1 MKMSDDDERLLSR
14 DEVAKRY
21 GVHPKTLDT
30 LVKEK
35 RVPQP
40 VDQSPV
46 KENRWL
52 LSEVVADLKS
62 RRKRELQEQVQ

>member
-1 MKMSDDDERLLSR
+1 MSDDDERLLSR